1 MSVTDPKLQCP
12 SHYPVGCLLG
22 CVDLTDC
29 LAQDEY
35 REKVRTAYHTLMES
49 CFLVNSY
56 ICTTPLLSLNFEYIL
71 IEKKRR
77 QIREKERN
85 EKFILFSLFSWN
97 IKLMVAVV
105 ILKEKLSLII
115 SGYVNCSFQM
125 VNRLPHLCSSV
136 KIHRSWLWSFLSRES
151 TKFVSLGHLFIDFH

>member
-35 REKVRTAYHTLMES
+35 REKVRMAYHAPNGNSFS
-49 CFLVNSY
+49 CQFIHLQ
-56 ICTTPLLSLNFEYIL
+56 PPPHPSLNVEYL
-71 IEKKRR
+71 SGEKKRR

-85 EKFILFSLFSWN
+85 FKKSSILSLF
-97 IKLMVAVV
+97 M
-105 ILKEKLSLII
+105 E
-115 SGYVNCSFQM
+115 Y
-125 VNRLPHLCSSV
+125 
-136 KIHRSWLWSFLSRES
+136 
-151 TKFVSLGHLFIDFH
+151 